1 MNKIDIV
8 KLKAELLAEI
18 DHLKQTLE
26 IYTNTVC
33 WSSVEN
39 SKIKEII
46 PEHKLY
52 EAVMDYLKTKTEND
66 INIQDLKN
74 QMMNGWSMANAI
86 TNDRSC
92 SKGFEAADK
101 YIRYLENELEK
112 IKDGWIPIPENEL
125 EKIKNGQIPELE
137 KDDKPWV
144 NNNLE
149 EKWIFFDKDESI
161 SNEGD
166 WINPVLI
173 KKTK

>member
-1 MNKIDIV
+1 MNKIDIA
-8 KLKAELLAEI
+8 KLKAELLSEI

-26 IYTNTVC
+26 IYSNTV

-74 QMMNGWSMANAI
+74 QMMNGWSTANAI

-112 IKDGWIPIPENEL
+112 VKDGWIPIPENEL
-125 EKIKNGQIPELE
+125 EKIKNGQIPELK
-137 KDDKPWV
+137 KDDKPCV

-149 EKWIFFDKDESI
+149 EKWIDELI